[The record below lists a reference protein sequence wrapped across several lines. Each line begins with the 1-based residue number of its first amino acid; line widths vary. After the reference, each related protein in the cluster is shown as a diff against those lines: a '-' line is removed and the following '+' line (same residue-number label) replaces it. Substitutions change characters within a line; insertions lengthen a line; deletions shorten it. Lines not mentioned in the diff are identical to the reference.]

1 MRPWVI
7 WMINHRMSFIVKLLV
22 VFSFPIQL
30 LNYSDEAW
38 SDIVYVLESIDEEKE

>member
-1 MRPWVI
+1 MRPWAI

-22 VFSFPIQL
+22 VLSFPIQL